1 MAKVRLSVIA
11 GFAAAGLALT
21 ACTNTEGDDAAS
33 TAAADVET
41 VTIEDN
47 HGTQE
52 VPVDPETVVSL
63 DNRTFEVLADWGVE
77 LEAAPVALI
86 PDTIEAYAGN
96 EDILNI
102 GNHREP
108 DLELITA
115 AEPDFI
121 LQGQRFTNYYDDIA
135 ELNPDAAYVDLNVR
149 DGEPIDQELKR
160 QVTELG
166 KVFETEDEAE
176 QLIAD
181 FDAALERAQ
190 DAYDSSKTVMAVN
203 VSGGEINYIAPTVGR
218 MYGPLFDLI
227 GMTASLEV
235 EGSSSNDQGD
245 DISVEAIAQ
254 SNPDILLVLDRD
266 AAVQSVDQE
275 SYAGAAALINDN
287 PALQNVTA
295 LQDDA
300 VYIAPA
306 DTYTNE
312 SIITY
317 TEILNGMADLFESQQ

>member
-1 MAKVRLSVIA
+1 M
-11 GFAAAGLALT
+11 
-21 ACTNTEGDDAAS
+21 
-33 TAAADVET
+33 
-41 VTIEDN
+41 
-47 HGTQE
+47 
-52 VPVDPETVVSL
+52 
-63 DNRTFEVLADWGVE
+63 
-77 LEAAPVALI
+77 
-86 PDTIEAYAGN
+86 
-96 EDILNI
+96 
-102 GNHREP
+102 
-108 DLELITA
+108 
-115 AEPDFI
+115 
-121 LQGQRFTNYYDDIA
+121 
-135 ELNPDAAYVDLNVR
+135 
-149 DGEPIDQELKR
+149 
-160 QVTELG
+160 
-166 KVFETEDEAE
+166 FETEDEAE

-181 FDAALERAQ
+181 FDAALERAK